1 MAAIL
6 LTYVD
11 KEDAFSIMLN
21 IINGREYNMKE
32 FYKREMPGLKT
43 SFYVFL
49 VLFKKYMP
57 KLHAHLEEQFFL
69 PPLYATQW
77 FMTLFS
83 ANMPLELTLRIWDI
97 FFIEG

>member
-1 MAAIL
+1 MGYMAAIL

-21 IINGREYNMKE
+21 IINGQDYNMKE
-32 FYKREMPGLKT
+32 FYKTSMPGLKT

-57 KLHAHLEEQFFL
+57 KLHAHLE
-69 PPLYATQW
+69 
-77 FMTLFS
+77 
-83 ANMPLELTLRIWDI
+83 D
-97 FFIEG
+97 